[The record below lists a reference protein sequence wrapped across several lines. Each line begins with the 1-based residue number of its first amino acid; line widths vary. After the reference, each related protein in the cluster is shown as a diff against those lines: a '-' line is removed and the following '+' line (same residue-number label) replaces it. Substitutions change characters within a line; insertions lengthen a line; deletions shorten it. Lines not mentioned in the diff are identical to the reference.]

1 MFACNGSLAEAPFED
16 KTLSGIAVM
25 LFVLHILQGR
35 EREGG
40 RERERKEKDTK
51 KFFRV
56 KASKTHLK
64 NSKFLFNMYITM
76 RCYVW
81 HFGYLSHIPFKRY
94 LKWSNSSNFSE
105 CFNWHF

>member
-40 RERERKEKDTK
+40 REREREKK
-51 KFFRV
+51 RIQRSFLE
-56 KASKTHLK
+56 SKLQK
-64 NSKFLFNMYITM
+64 
-76 RCYVW
+76 
-81 HFGYLSHIPFKRY
+81 HI
-94 LKWSNSSNFSE
+94 
-105 CFNWHF
+105 